1 MSLKEVETR
10 MVQQVGHK
18 NIRNHFVSQR
28 QEEVDV
34 STCKYYQRMVVSS
47 EQVALLTFF
56 GLTSELST
64 NYIHRQ

>member
-28 QEEVDV
+28 QQDDDV
-34 STCKYYQRMVVSS
+34 RTCKYKCNQRMVVPS

-56 GLTSELST
+56 GLTSE
-64 NYIHRQ
+64 